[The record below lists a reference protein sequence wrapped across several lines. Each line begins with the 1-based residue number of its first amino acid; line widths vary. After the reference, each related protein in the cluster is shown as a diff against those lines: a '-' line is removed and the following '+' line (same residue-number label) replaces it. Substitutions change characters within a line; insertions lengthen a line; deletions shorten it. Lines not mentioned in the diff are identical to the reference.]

1 MKKVGEFDLEK
12 MLEQKTVEH
21 VCEKHGKVE
30 VTVFANMGGAKP
42 YCPICADEQEQA
54 NKKAKKREAMR
65 LRLANCGVPERFMY
79 KKYSD
84 FDTGNDPKK
93 THVCEAVKAYAGD
106 FAERLSEGDSLIVI
120 GGLGTGKTHLISCL
134 VKQLVYGGYAVE
146 MDTLAN
152 IIRKIRATWSD
163 KFAHEETLFKRYE
176 AMDLLVIDEVGVGKG
191 SDDERNIAYEI
202 IGRRYNAVKPTL
214 VISNCNTADM
224 ADYIG
229 ERCVDRLLE
238 KGKVLALDWASYRR
252 GTQ

>member
-1 MKKVGEFDLEK
+1 MNFDFESTF
-12 MLEQKTVEH
+12 EQKTVKY
-21 VCEKHGKVE
+21 VCDKHGEVE
-30 VTVFANMGGAKP
+30 CTVFVNLGNSEP
-42 YCPICADEQEQA
+42 YCPICADEQEQRDIKQA
-54 NKKAKKREAMR
+54 RREAMR
-65 LRLANCGVPERFMY
+65 QRFASCGVPERFMD

-84 FDTGNDPKK
+84 FNAGNDPKK
-93 THVCEAVKAYAGD
+93 THVCEAVKAYAESFD
-106 FAERLSEGDSLIVI
+106 KRLSEGDSLIVI

-163 KFAHEETLFKRYE
+163 KHSREETLFKRYE
-176 AMDLLVIDEVGVGKG
+176 AMDLLVIDEVGIGKG
-191 SDDERNIAYEI
+191 SEDERNIAYEV

-252 GTQ
+252 GQA